1 MLYGLGVFLA
11 NFSANKLW
19 WLYLSYGRIGGVGI
33 GFGYIAPIAAP
44 VKWFPDCRGLITGI
58 VVGGFGAGALITER
72 RWLNG

>member
-1 MLYGLGVFLA
+1 MFLA

-33 GFGYIAPIAAP
+33 GFGYIAPIAVP
-44 VKWFPDCRGLITGI
+44 VKWFPDRRGLITGI